1 MSDTR
6 TVVWAPWCGPCR
18 AMAPML
24 EQAAAAL
31 EPDVRL
37 LKLNA
42 DEAPDLSAH
51 LDIRSIPTLL
61 LVRGEKILARAS
73 GVMGADQIVAWTR
86 SKLSEVGR
94 SL

>member
-1 MSDTR
+1 
-6 TVVWAPWCGPCR
+6 
-18 AMAPML
+18 MAPMF
-24 EQAAAAL
+24 EQAAATL
-31 EPDVRL
+31 KPDVRL
-37 LKLNA
+37 LKLNT

-61 LVRGEKILARAS
+61 LVHDDKVLARAS
-73 GVMGADQIVAWTR
+73 GIMSADQIIAWTR

>member
-1 MSDTR
+1 
-6 TVVWAPWCGPCR
+6 
-18 AMAPML
+18 MAPMF
-24 EQAAAAL
+24 EQAAATL

-61 LVRGEKILARAS
+61 LVHGDKVLARAS
-73 GVMGADQIVAWTR
+73 GVMSTDQIIAWTR
-86 SKLSEVGR
+86 SKLSEIGR
-94 SL
+94 PL

>member
-1 MSDTR
+1 M
-6 TVVWAPWCGPCR
+6 
-18 AMAPML
+18 
-24 EQAAAAL
+24 
-31 EPDVRL
+31 RL

-73 GVMGADQIVAWTR
+73 GVMSADQIVAWTR
-86 SKLSEVGR
+86 SKLSEVGAR
-94 SL
+94 CELRGRV